1 MKMGLEVKRLVSGHI
16 LVATLVVAGVLGMA
30 LAAYLNVLHTQN
42 NLTVRS
48 QVWNACMPVG
58 EAGIEEALAHIN
70 STGRTNWASNSWGK
84 DSANTFSKTN
94 SIRSGTFAC
103 TISTNATP

>member
-1 MKMGLEVKRLVSGHI
+1 MKTGLKVKQLMSGHI
-16 LVATLVVAGVLGMA
+16 LVATLVIAGVLGIA

-48 QVWNACMPVG
+48 QVWNACMPVV

-70 STGRTNWASNSWGK
+70 STGTTNWESNGWARDK
-84 DSANTFSKTN
+84 TANTFSKSN
-94 SIRSGTFAC
+94 
-103 TISTNATP
+103 